1 MVNESIENDHAF
13 SIESDIVKLNEAGE
27 RLLIEGYLGK
37 LMEIDFVENLL
48 EIKGLEGNLRINL
61 NEEEFRTFFNVR
73 RTSNRRFQ
81 R

>member
-1 MVNESIENDHAF
+1 MENDHAF
-13 SIESDIVKLNEAGE
+13 SIELDIVKLNETGE

-37 LMEIDFVENLL
+37 LIEIGFVENLL

-73 RTSNRRFQ
+73 RASNRRFQ
-81 R
+81 K

>member
-1 MVNESIENDHAF
+1 MENDHAF
-13 SIESDIVKLNEAGE
+13 SIELDIVKLNEAGE

-37 LMEIDFVENLL
+37 LIEIGFVENLL

-73 RTSNRRFQ
+73 RASNRRFQ
-81 R
+81 K